1 MSWNNVKKDEML
13 KFAETLGMG
22 FYRVSKDGQFV
33 ECDPNARE
41 IFGIP
46 KSEIKLSDYSIAEL
60 YAAPVEREMRVDRLF
75 HSKNEPL
82 CGTLYLR
89 IKGEN
94 KLLLDI
100 CIYDESYQDEGNFV
114 GFVSKIEE
122 STIFPKMFNTFPM
135 GLYEVDD
142 EDRIVRVNAKL
153 VEILKYKNKKELLAK
168 HFNEICEDQEEW
180 ELFNHSVK
188 LQESAQGILKLKDA
202 NDKIIEVECFSQ
214 LINEFG
220 KSRWGMINDVTER
233 ERYVRIVDKMPTGF
247 YHIEYDENDENHEN
261 ERLTQC
267 NERFAQILGYKK
279 KEDAIGT
286 NLPAKHH
293 PDKEAQKEFFKAL
306 YEADKK
312 GKPLLNYIFRNKN
325 LNDEPIFISID
336 VALVRDS
343 NGKVI
348 GREGT
353 IRDITKE
360 IEAKEKE
367 KRLDQTTAYINKII
381 HAFLHPVV
389 KFSGNSEFQLQVSSI
404 LQQIIQP
411 GTSSPRET
419 EEQIIELGDT
429 LMKKLVEIRDS
440 LPGIDENIPYT
451 DEMSGDRKNT
461 ENDSLIAADLKDK
474 ISNIINIFDY
484 SLKTQN
490 SKILLERAIR
500 DTALWVLEELVKIKF
515 FEQNRLKS
523 FIHTDFIMFLQG
535 ILFNYLH
542 RSSTILMEETEIM
555 KREMETLR
563 SYIGKKQPREYTFLK
578 HDIGKILEE
587 NVDRFKPV
595 LLEENIE
602 IEYKSAGNLEAEI
615 SADDI
620 DRVVCN
626 LFHNAKKYS
635 YKGKRRYV
643 KVKAREMQPQN
654 QVEISIQSFGVPIK
668 KEEIEKGKIWEFGY
682 RGELAYS
689 CDRDGIGA
697 GLTDAKDVIEAHR
710 GQISITSEPP
720 GTLKENESPGY
731 KVPYLTTVIINLPKT
746 WEEKGET
753 NGN

>member
-1 MSWNNVKKDEML
+1 MSWNDFKKNEIL
-13 KFAETLGMG
+13 KFAEALGMG
-22 FYRVSKDGQFV
+22 FYRVTKEGQFV
-33 ECDPNARE
+33 ECDLKARE

-46 KSEIKLSDYSIAEL
+46 KNETMLAKYSITQL
-60 YAAPVEREMRVDRLF
+60 YAAPAERGMRIDRLI
-75 HSKNEPL
+75 HNKSEPL

-100 CIYDESYQDEGNFV
+100 CRYDDSYRDEGNFV
-114 GFVSKIEE
+114 GFVSGIEE

-135 GLYEVDD
+135 GLFEVDE
-142 EDRIVRVNAKL
+142 EDRVVRVNAKL
-153 VEILKYKNKKELLAK
+153 VEILKYKNKVDILRRHFYDIFEDKEK
-168 HFNEICEDQEEW
+168 WENFNKIVNE
-180 ELFNHSVK
+180 K
-188 LQESAQGILKLKDA
+188 GSASDILKLKDA
-202 NDKIIEVECFSQ
+202 NNKIIEVECFSQ

-233 ERYVRIVDKMPTGF
+233 ERYVRIVEKMPTGF

-267 NERFAQILGYKK
+267 NERFAQILGYKR

-286 NLPAKHH
+286 NLPVKHH
-293 PDKEAQKEFFKAL
+293 PDKEAQKEFYKAL
-306 YEADKK
+306 YDADKK
-312 GKPLLNYIFRNKN
+312 GIPLLNYIFKNKKIN
-325 LNDEPIFISID
+325 GEDIYISID

-343 NGKVI
+343 SGKVI

-353 IRDITKE
+353 IRDITNE
-360 IEAKEKE
+360 IEAREKE
-367 KRLDQTTAYINKII
+367 KRLNQTTAYINKII

-389 KFSGNSEFQLQVSSI
+389 KFSGNSELQLQVSSI

-411 GTSSPRET
+411 GTSSTRESD
-419 EEQIIELGDT
+419 EQIKELGET
-429 LMKKLVEIRDS
+429 LMKKLIEVRDR
-440 LPGIDENIPYT
+440 LPGIDENIPYI
-451 DEMSGDRKNT
+451 DEMDADSKNT
-461 ENDSLIAADLKDK
+461 ENDIFAAAALKDK
-474 ISNIINIFDY
+474 ISDIINIYDY
-484 SLKTQN
+484 SLKTQG
-490 SKILLERAIR
+490 SRILLESAIR

-515 FEQNRLKS
+515 FEKNSLKS
-523 FIHTDFIMFLQG
+523 FIHTDFIIFLQG

-555 KREMETLR
+555 KREMEALR
-563 SYIGKKQPREYTFLK
+563 SYIGKKKQREYTFSK

-620 DRVVCN
+620 DRVICN

-635 YKGKRRYV
+635 HKGKRRYV
-643 KVKAREMQPQN
+643 KVKARELQPQN

-668 KEEIEKGKIWEFGY
+668 KEEIDNGDIWKFGT
-682 RGELAYS
+682 RGELAYVY
-689 CDRDGIGA
+689 DREGIGA
-697 GLTDAKDVIEAHR
+697 GLTDAKDVIEAHQ
-710 GQISITSEPP
+710 GEISITSEPP
-720 GTLKENESPGY
+720 GKLKENESPGY
-731 KVPYLTTVIINLPKT
+731 KVPYLTTVIINLPKKKK
-746 WEEKGET
+746 KGEI